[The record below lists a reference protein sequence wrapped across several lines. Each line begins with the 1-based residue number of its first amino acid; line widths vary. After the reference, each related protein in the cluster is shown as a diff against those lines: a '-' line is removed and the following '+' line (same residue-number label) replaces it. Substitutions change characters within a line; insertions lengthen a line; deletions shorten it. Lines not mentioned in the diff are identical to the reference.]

1 MEKQYLNFEDL
12 ISLAKQDSL
21 SSIHDQEV
29 FVQVEADFT
38 IDAEQDKYKEELI
51 PFRCKAYHDMDN
63 RNGSRIE
70 PDVFIDNTKSI
81 EGRPVLANIVINEDG
96 EPDFGAHDYHLE
108 EDEEGNLK
116 HVYDEKPI
124 GVVTNYGFYQD
135 DEQQVN
141 RAMVCG
147 YLFERYA
154 QEAVDILKRRKRCD
168 CSVELAIRDAHYD
181 IDSARM
187 ILDDYYVSGVTIL
200 GADHRPGMAGSEISL
215 EDFSKENNSVIF
227 NTYKH
232 LSAEES
238 ARIQEDW
245 MRAFFISSQQGEK
258 GGKKVEE
265 MNETVVA
272 EEQNVDE
279 TTEIVETHEMTLE
292 DQMTKVRAA
301 LEERMSNASEWCW
314 NVAIYEDFVAY
325 QKASD
330 MNWYRSSYTVQDESI
345 ALEELEQAVKVF
357 YLTDE
362 EIAGHSEELN
372 SVKEENEACK
382 KKIRELEEQLSAYQ
396 TDEANRAKDAI
407 LADPVFESCLESEEF
422 KEVVARRDELSV
434 EDFQTQTMLAFA
446 TVQKRVLA
454 SETVQ
459 ETVSSKPE
467 TSMKAFSAL
476 NNKEEKVSRY
486 GDMFNRKN

>member
-12 ISLAKQDSL
+12 ISLAKQDGL
-21 SSIHDQEV
+21 SAIQDQEV
-29 FVQVEADFT
+29 FVQVQADFT

-51 PFRCKAYHDMDN
+51 PFRCKAYHDMNN

-81 EGRPVLANIVINEDG
+81 EGRPVLANIVTNEDG
-96 EPDFGAHDYHLE
+96 ELDFGSHDYHLE

-124 GVVTNYGFYQD
+124 GVITNYGFYQD

-154 QEAVDILKRRKRCD
+154 GDAIEILKRRRTCD
-168 CSVELAIRDAHYD
+168 CSVELAIREAHYD
-181 IDSARM
+181 IDLARM

-200 GADHRPGMAGSEISL
+200 GSDHRPGMAGSAITLDS
-215 EDFSKENNSVIF
+215 FSKENNSVIF

-258 GGKKVEE
+258 GGEKVEE
-265 MNETVVA
+265 MNETVVQEEPIVNEEA
-272 EEQNVDE
+272 E
-279 TTEIVETHEMTLE
+279 TIETHEMTLE
-292 DQMTKVRAA
+292 DKMTKVRVA
-301 LEERMSNASEWCW
+301 LEERMTNASEWCW
-314 NVAIYEDFVAY
+314 NIAVYDDFVVY
-325 QKASD
+325 QKCSD
-330 MNWYRSSYTVQDESI
+330 MNWYRSSYVVNNEAI
-345 ALEELEQAVKVF
+345 VLEELEQAVKVF

-396 TDEANRAKDAI
+396 TDEANRAKSAI
-407 LADPVFESCLESEEF
+407 LADPVFESCLESDEF
-422 KEVVARRDELSV
+422 KEVIAKQDDLPV
-434 EDFQTQTMLAFA
+434 EEFRIQAELAFA
-446 TVQKRVLA
+446 KCQRKVL
-454 SETVQ
+454 
-459 ETVSSKPE
+459 SSKKPDEPE
-467 TSMKAFSAL
+467 KDSAKLFSVA
-476 NNKEEKVSRY
+476 KESNPVRSRY
-486 GDMFNRKN
+486 GAIFETKSK